1 MLIYIK
7 NFLKKIIKGYLRDI
21 YWDIY
26 GKNIRNPAC
35 IVNPKSFL
43 FICKGN
49 ICRSPFAEY
58 IAKQILDN
66 ASKEK
71 EIFYSAG
78 LDVSQ
83 PLPSPKEAVLAA
95 ESFDVQLDS
104 HRSRRINQ
112 NMIESFDMIIAME
125 TWQFNNLKK
134 SFPDFH
140 KKICLLPLFD
150 SRVNKSKGGFYRYNI
165 QDPYGRNVDIFNA
178 CFQRIKECIRKMI
191 EECNIIS

>member
-1 MLIYIK
+1 MLLYIK

-26 GKNIRNPAC
+26 GKNIRNPDC
-35 IVNPKSFL
+35 INNPKSFL
-43 FICKGN
+43 FVCKGN

-58 IAKQILDN
+58 ISRQIFDN
-66 ASKEK
+66 ISSE
-71 EIFYSAG
+71 ERNIYSAG
-78 LDVSQ
+78 IDVSQ

-112 NMIESFDMIIAME
+112 DMIESFDMIIAME

-165 QDPYGRNVDIFNA
+165 QDPYGRNADIFNA

-191 EECNIIS
+191 EECNIVS